1 MNMKKMLFIILAL
14 SPLALLAN
22 DQDVQTDIIQRT
34 VNFVIFVAII
44 YYLLADKLKTFFSDR
59 TKSIQAELDK
69 VQSTLEE
76 SKKKVQDAKDELE
89 NSKKIANELVNDA
102 NADINSIKSKIS
114 EAFDNEISNL
124 TAAFDGK
131 LEIETKKMKKQIVAE
146 ILEELLSD
154 DNISIK
160 QNDLVNII
168 LKKVA

>member
-1 MNMKKMLFIILAL
+1 MKKMLFIILAL

-22 DQDVQTDIIQRT
+22 DHDVQTDIIQRT

-59 TKSIQAELDK
+59 TKSIQSELDK
-69 VQSTLEE
+69 VQLTLEE

-89 NSKKIANELVNDA
+89 NSKKIATELVNDA

-114 EAFDNEISNL
+114 DAFDSEISN
-124 TAAFDGK
+124 ASSGFDDK
-131 LEIETKKMKKQIVAE
+131 LVLETKKMKKQIVSE
-146 ILEELLSD
+146 VLEELLSA

-160 QNDLVNII
+160 QDDLVNII

>member
-1 MNMKKMLFIILAL
+1 MKKMLFIILAL

-22 DQDVQTDIIQRT
+22 DHDVQTDIIQRT
-34 VNFVIFVAII
+34 VNFAIFVAII

-69 VQSTLEE
+69 VQETLEE

-102 NADINSIKSKIS
+102 NSDITNIKNKIS
-114 EAFDNEISNL
+114 NTFDSEISNL
-124 TAAFDGK
+124 TTSFDDK
-131 LEIETKKMKKQIVAE
+131 LLIETRKMKKQIVAE
-146 ILEELLSD
+146 VLEELLSD

-160 QNDLVNII
+160 QDDLVNII

>member
-1 MNMKKMLFIILAL
+1 MKKMLFIILAL

-22 DQDVQTDIIQRT
+22 DHNAQTDIIQRT
-34 VNFVIFVAII
+34 VNFVIFAAII
-44 YYLLADKLKTFFSDR
+44 YYLLADKMKAYFSDR
-59 TKSIQAELDK
+59 TKGIQAQLDK

-102 NADINSIKSKIS
+102 NSDINSIKSKIS
-114 EAFDNEISNL
+114 DAFDSEILNL
-124 TAAFDGK
+124 TSSFDGK
-131 LEIETKKMKKQIVAE
+131 LAIETKKMKKQIVAE
-146 ILEELLSD
+146 VLEELLSD

-160 QNDLVNII
+160 QDDLVNII